1 MKQRF
6 QFLFLYFSFWVV
18 FFVAARFIFLTY
30 HIEDTK
36 QLTLETIFGVFANGI
51 RMDFSMA
58 GYLSVIPFALVAF
71 SNFLKKS
78 KLENYIF
85 SYTFVVVFFITL
97 IVVIDLQVFN
107 TWGYRL
113 DATPLKYLKSPVEAW
128 ASVSSSPLIQLFVSF
143 IVLLIIASNIVYR
156 IITKNID
163 NWNYIGHLPFMPL
176 AIFCLFFLILP
187 IRGSLGISPMNQ
199 STVYFSNNNFAN
211 IAAVNAP
218 WNFMSSIVNGTF
230 DKVNP
235 YTYLPKE
242 TLTNAINSLF
252 EESGKTQILVDKKD
266 KPVNVVVVIWE
277 SFTLK
282 ATLEKI
288 DNQEVTPNFNKL
300 KNEGIY
306 FSDIYASGDRTDKG
320 LPAILSAYPAQPT
333 ASIINTPNKS
343 AKLPVLSKDFGKL
356 NYATSF
362 YYGGDLDFANLKSY
376 LFEADFHRIVS
387 KDDFD
392 TKFWNSKWGAH
403 DAFVYDRFIKDHTDL
418 NRPFFSTILTLSSHE
433 PFEVPIESKFIGT
446 DEKTMFMNAMNY
458 ADVALGKF
466 IEDSKKQSWWDNTLI
481 VVIAD
486 HGHRIPKM
494 NSKTDDFA
502 IPMLW
507 LGGAIKNHAGKL
519 VQGVGSQ
526 IDLAS
531 TVLNQLNMDAKYYA
545 WSKNILKNKSKKWAF
560 FTFNNGFGYVE
571 AKNKYFIFDNTGHR
585 MIESVGIIKQREQDL
600 GKALMQKTFQDYLDK

>member
-18 FFVAARFIFLTY
+18 FFIAARFIFLTY

-36 QLTLETIFGVFANGI
+36 QLTLETIFGIFANGI

-58 GYLSVIPFALVAF
+58 GYLSIIPFALVAF

-85 SYTFVVVFFITL
+85 SYTFVGVFFITL
-97 IVVIDLQVFN
+97 IIVIDLQVFN

-113 DATPLKYLKSPVEAW
+113 DATPLKYLKSPIEAW
-128 ASVSSSPLIQLFVSF
+128 ASVSSSPLVQLFISF
-143 IVLLIIASNIVYR
+143 IVLLIIASYIVYR

-163 NWNYIGHLPFMPL
+163 NWNHISHLPFMPL
-176 AIFCLFFLILP
+176 AIACLVFLVLP

-252 EESGKTQILVDKKD
+252 QEEGKTEVLLEKKEKPLNVILLV
-266 KPVNVVVVIWE
+266 WE
-277 SFTLK
+277 SFTKK
-282 ATLEKI
+282 ATLEVI
-288 DNQEVTPNFNKL
+288 DKQEVTPNFNRL
-300 KNEGIY
+300 KQEGVY
-306 FSDIYASGDRTDKG
+306 FSEIYASGDRTDKG
-320 LPAILSAYPAQPT
+320 LPAILSAYPAQPI

-356 NYATSF
+356 KYTTSF

-376 LFEADFHRIVS
+376 LFEADFQRIIS

-392 TKFWNSKWGAH
+392 SKFWNSKWGAH
-403 DAFVYDRFIKDHTDL
+403 DAFVYDKFIHDHAEQT
-418 NRPFFSTILTLSSHE
+418 RPFFSTILTLSSHE
-433 PFEVPIESKFIGT
+433 PFEIPMDSKFVGN
-446 DEKTMFMNAMNY
+446 DEKSQFMNAMNY
-458 ADVALGKF
+458 ADAALGKF
-466 IEDSKKQSWWDNTLI
+466 IEEAKKQTWWENTLI
-481 VVIAD
+481 VVVAD
-486 HGHRIPKM
+486 HGHRIPKS
-494 NSKTDDFA
+494 NSKVDDFA

-507 LGGAIKNHAGKL
+507 LGGAVKNHQGLA
-519 VQGVGSQ
+519 VNGVGSQ
-526 IDLAS
+526 IDLAA
-531 TVLNQLNMDAKYYA
+531 TLLNQLKMDAKYYP
-545 WSKNILKNKSKKWAF
+545 WSKNLLNKSSKKWAF
-560 FTFNNGFGYVE
+560 FTFNNGFGYIE
-571 AKNKYFIFDNTGHR
+571 AKNKYFIYDNTGHR
-585 MIESVGIIKQREQDL
+585 MIESVGNIRPSQQEL